1 MKRIILIVIL
11 TCQAGFLANSNNYIK
26 YCQDFKILDKNLQLA
41 EHIKKIYKQTPFDG
55 VYFIEMNGESYMLA
69 IGLTTIKDHKRTS
82 TRIRVAQMENRR
94 QVLEF
99 LRKPMV
105 TSEMIMFED
114 ETIVNNSAKYKSGF
128 SMKMSSQTSGF
139 VEGMQVLTAFNS
151 GPDYVYITYK
161 KL

>member
-1 MKRIILIVIL
+1 
-11 TCQAGFLANSNNYIK
+11 
-26 YCQDFKILDKNLQLA
+26 
-41 EHIKKIYKQTPFDG
+41 
-55 VYFIEMNGESYMLA
+55 MLA